1 MTTLSGHQV
10 NKIFY
15 VHRESKNLLSHE
27 ELLILLAEG
36 FEDVSYWNDES
47 ASFATPNNA
56 FINGVQYDPLAIFVC
71 SNVDDD
77 GIIYPQFADKYFY
90 LYDHD
95 TGQDYTSEKL
105 EHIIYE
111 YKNIIKKR
119 GER

>member
-56 FINGVQYDPLAIFVC
+56 FINGVHYDPLAIFVC